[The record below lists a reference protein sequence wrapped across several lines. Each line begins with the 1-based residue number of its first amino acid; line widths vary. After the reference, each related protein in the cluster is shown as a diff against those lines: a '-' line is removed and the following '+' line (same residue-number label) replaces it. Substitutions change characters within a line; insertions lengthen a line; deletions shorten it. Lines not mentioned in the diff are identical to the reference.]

1 MRRTKGF
8 TLVELLVVVA
18 IIAILASVLLPS
30 LGRARELAR
39 QSACKMS
46 LNSIGKGF
54 TQYEKNEGMRTG
66 GKGSM
71 TRFQADGVPTT
82 ALPSTNA
89 LTKDDLWR
97 DTDADNI
104 LDAPNL
110 DSHQASMQQ
119 VWLLM
124 GEKLATEN
132 MFGCPSDE
140 AYVKRSGN
148 TGRFGWTS
156 GAQVSYSLHWYS
168 SLTPSKYGLTTDLD
182 DDWVIMGDQH
192 PSSTSVY
199 MATGASVGAM
209 VPVSPPDV
217 DGNGG
222 VKPANHP
229 KDGFN
234 VLSLN
239 GRVRFHGVKNADGYP
254 LNSYAGKEN
263 DDVYFMNNAGG
274 PVPASVSNPKLGQ
287 SKFVDTYLVP
297 NTYTP

>member
-66 GKGSM
+66 GKGAM
-71 TRFQADGVPTT
+71 PRFQADGDPKVKLPTVNT
-82 ALPSTNA
+82 A
-89 LTKDDLWR
+89 TKDDLWK
-97 DTDADNI
+97 DTDNDNI
-104 LDAPNL
+104 LDTPNL

-119 VWLLM
+119 VWLLI

-140 AYVKRSGN
+140 AFVKRSGN
-148 TGRFGWTS
+148 QGRFGWT
-156 GAQVSYSLHWYS
+156 GAAQVSFSLHWYS
-168 SLTPSKYGLTTDLD
+168 EANGSRYPLTTSLD

-192 PSSTSVY
+192 PSSKPCFQ
-199 MATGASVGAM
+199 ATGAPSAGAM
-209 VPVSPPDV
+209 VGVTAPDDSGQTGGVSPS
-217 DGNGG
+217 
-222 VKPANHP
+222 NHP
-229 KDGFN
+229 KDGEN
-234 VLSLN
+234 VLTLN
-239 GRVRFHGVKNADGYP
+239 GRVRWYGLKDKNNYP
-254 LNSYAGKEN
+254 LNSYAGKES
-263 DDVYFMNNAGG
+263 DDIYTMNGAVPMPAGT
-274 PVPASVSNPKLGQ
+274 SDPKTGK

-297 NTYTP
+297 NDE